1 VIYDVVIAGGGPV
14 GLLLA
19 CELRLAELSVLIL
32 EAAAQP
38 GSPLKRMPFGMRGL
52 TVPTVEAFYRRGLLD
67 DIVGTQSQN
76 GGDARDAVAAAKP
89 QRQAGHFAGIPLDDS
104 KVDRAAWAYHLAG
117 PADSNLAAEMERI
130 ETVLAERALA
140 MGVEIERD
148 CPVQDFHQSE
158 SEVTIRAGD
167 RSYRAQ
173 WLVGCD
179 GGRSIVRKLGG
190 FEFVGTEPEFTG
202 YTAQVDI
209 ADPETLKPGRNLTP
223 TGMYFQSRP
232 GHLAMLEFDQG
243 AFHRTTPI
251 TLEHLQ
257 AVLRRV
263 SGTEVTLAA
272 LHVATSWTDR
282 AQQATTYRQRRV
294 LLAGDAAHIHSPLG
308 GQGLNAGLGDAM
320 NLGWKLAATVQGRA
334 PEGLLDS
341 YTAERYP
348 IGAAVLDWS
357 RAQVGIMRPTA
368 HARALEAILRD
379 LIATPSGATYF
390 AERLWG
396 ISQRYD
402 LGADHP
408 LIGRS
413 VPEFEFF
420 DGTRFGS
427 LCRDGIGLLVDF
439 GSNGALRSLAE
450 RYAGQLRYVD
460 KPAKDSMGLHALL
473 VRPDGV
479 VAWACD
485 GKPEQ
490 HDVAR
495 AASRW
500 FCARE

>member
-1 VIYDVVIAGGGPV
+1 MIYDVVIAGGGPV

-19 CELRLAELSVLIL
+19 CELRLAKLSVLIL
-32 EAAAQP
+32 EAATQP
-38 GSPLKRMPFGMRGL
+38 GSPLKQMPFGMRGL

-67 DIVGTQSQN
+67 DIVGAPLQSGIN
-76 GGDARDAVAAAKP
+76 DRNAAGAKP
-89 QRQAGHFAGIPLDDS
+89 HRQAGHFAGIPLDDS
-104 KVDRAAWAYHLAG
+104 KIDRSAWAYHLAG

-140 MGVEIERD
+140 LGVEIERG
-148 CPVQDFHQSE
+148 CAVQDFTQSE
-158 SEVTIRAGD
+158 CEVTIRAGD

-173 WLVGCD
+173 GLVGCD

-190 FEFVGTEPEFTG
+190 FEFVGTEPDFTG
-202 YTAQVDI
+202 YTAHVEI
-209 ADPETLKPGRNLTP
+209 ANPETLKPGRNLTP

-243 AFHRTTPI
+243 AFHRTAPI

-263 SGTEVTLAA
+263 SGTEVTLTA

-282 AQQATTYRQRRV
+282 AQQATTYRNGRV

-320 NLGWKLAATVQGRA
+320 NLGWKLAATIQGRA

-341 YTAERYP
+341 YTAERHP
-348 IGAAVLDWS
+348 VGAAVLDWS
-357 RAQVGIMRPTA
+357 RAQVEIMRPTA

-408 LIGRS
+408 LVGRS
-413 VPEFEFF
+413 VPDFEFS
-420 DGTRFGS
+420 DGTRLGS
-427 LCRDGIGLLVDF
+427 LLREGTGLLIDF
-439 GSNGALRSLAE
+439 GASETLRMLAE

-460 KPAKDSMGLHALL
+460 KPAKDSLGLRAVL

-485 GKPEQ
+485 GEPEPS
-490 HDVAR
+490 DVAR

-500 FCARE
+500 FCAGA